1 MSKKPGTLNKKKSP
15 AILVGNPA
23 PGIFD
28 EKETSKKTVAGFI
41 SKVTAKLNKSEAEKE
56 QEKIVAFQR
65 RTIIMCNT
73 QIGLIN
79 NREIPTL
86 ETEIT
91 ELAYK
96 LEVAETALEDAKYT
110 IANTPEEYVRTY
122 NRCEE
127 AVEQLEDQIR
137 DKSTQVITAQAKAEK
152 FQQMLE
158 WLS

>member
-1 MSKKPGTLNKKKSP
+1 
-15 AILVGNPA
+15 
-23 PGIFD
+23 
-28 EKETSKKTVAGFI
+28 
-41 SKVTAKLNKSEAEKE
+41 
-56 QEKIVAFQR
+56 
-65 RTIIMCNT
+65 MCNT